1 MKLRLTILTLL
12 IYFVTT
18 TEAQVKVSGS
28 VVDANTR
35 NTVEFANIALLK
47 NDSTF
52 YAGSSSDTLGLFA
65 FNNIPKDNYILSATF
80 VGYTKTYIPV
90 QVNGSDVNIGTVSLA
105 TSDVLLKDVTVTAN
119 AVIQKSD
126 RKIIIPSDAQI
137 KASNSGVTLLRNLQ
151 LSRIIINPIT
161 NAITIPSGD
170 AVQLRINGVEVT
182 IAEVVALHPEDIIR
196 IEYHDEPGMRYGGAA
211 AVIDYITR
219 RKESGGSLSAN
230 LTNTPHK
237 IGYAEDY
244 FSAKVNHKKSEFG
257 VNAYWHLRDL
267 EWTRENKETFV
278 FPDKILERQEEG
290 EPTKVKEN
298 SLNLAANYSLLE
310 TDNYMFNATFRN
322 RYNDEPNEFSNRKS
336 TIYSSDG
343 SAPLSI
349 LDESSSSSNTPS
361 LDLYFQKNLKNEQ
374 LLIFNIVG
382 TYINSK
388 STRLYQEHR
397 KEKLTTDILS
407 DVRGDKYSLITEG
420 IYERKIG
427 QGKLSAGLK
436 HTQSYTNNTYSGYV
450 ATDINLKFAETYG
463 YAEYQFRKGKFNYTF
478 GLGVM
483 RTYNSQGKNSNKK
496 YIPRPT
502 LRVSYNINDNA
513 YIRYNGL
520 ISGYSPSLSDLNN
533 VEQKI
538 DSLQIRRG
546 NPNLETVTYYVNT
559 LNAGY
564 NKGIFGIELYMRHSY
579 DHKPIMEQITFEDG
593 KFIRSN
599 INQKGFHRLYAE
611 TTIKV
616 KPLKDY
622 LTLSVTPGVSRFIS
636 YGETFTH
643 TYTSWRVRGS
653 IVANYKQWSL
663 SAEAYTRWNNFW
675 AETQNI
681 GERIHML
688 MAGYNAKKW
697 SLNIGVLEPFSNN
710 YSVGSRNLSALAPN
724 QSDVYTNKLNKI
736 IMINF
741 SLNLN
746 FGRQYKAADKR
757 LNNDDTD
764 SGIMSGSKK

>member
-12 IYFVTT
+12 TYFVIASG
-18 TEAQVKVSGS
+18 AQVKVSGS
-28 VVDANTR
+28 VIDANTH

-52 YAGSSSDTLGLFA
+52 YAGASSDTLGLFA

-80 VGYTKTYIPV
+80 VGYTKTYVPV
-90 QVNGSDVNIGTVSLA
+90 QVNGTDINVGTVSLA
-105 TSDVLLKDVTVTAN
+105 TSDVMLKDVTVTAN
-119 AVIQKSD
+119 AVIQKPD

-151 LSRIIINPIT
+151 LSRIIINPIS
-161 NAITIPSGD
+161 NAITLPGGD

-182 IAEVVALHPEDIIR
+182 IAEVVALQPEDIIR
-196 IEYHDEPGMRYGGAA
+196 IEYHDDPGMRYGGAA

-219 RKESGGSLSAN
+219 RKESGGNLSTN

-237 IGYAEDY
+237 IGFSEDY

-257 VNAYWHLRDL
+257 VNAYWHYRDL
-267 EWTRENKETFV
+267 KWTRENKEIFV
-278 FPDKILERQEEG
+278 FPDKVLERDEKG

-298 SLNLAANYSLLE
+298 SLNIAANYSLLE

-322 RYNDEPNEFSNRKS
+322 RYEDEPNAFSNRKS
-336 TIYSSDG
+336 TTYSSDG

-349 LDESSSSSNTPS
+349 LDESSIRSNTPS
-361 LDLYFQKNLKNEQ
+361 LDLYFQKNLKNDQ

-388 STRLYQEHR
+388 STRLYQER
-397 KEKLTTDILS
+397 REENLTTDIFS

-427 QGKLSAGLK
+427 EGKLSTGLK
-436 HTQSYTNNTYSGYV
+436 HTQSYTNNTYSGNV
-450 ATDINLKFAETYG
+450 ETDISLKFAETYG
-463 YAEYQFRKGKFNYTF
+463 YAEYQFKKNKFSYTF
-478 GLGVM
+478 GLGLM
-483 RTYNSQGKNSNKK
+483 RTYNSQDEKSNKK
-496 YIPRPT
+496 YILRPNV
-502 LRVSYNINDNA
+502 RISYNINDNA

-533 VEQKI
+533 VEQEI

-546 NPNLETVTYYVNT
+546 NPNLKTVMYYVST

-564 NKGIFGIELYMRHSY
+564 NKGIFGIEFYMRHSY
-579 DHKPIMEQITFEDG
+579 DHKPIMEQITFEGG
-593 KFIRSN
+593 KFVRSN

-611 TTIKV
+611 TTV
-616 KPLKDY
+616 KLKPFKDY
-622 LTLSVTPGVSRFIS
+622 LTLSITPGVNRFIS
-636 YGETFTH
+636 YGESFTH

-663 SAEAYTRWNNFW
+663 TAEAYGRWNNFW
-675 AETQNI
+675 AETQEI
-681 GERIHML
+681 GERIHMI
-688 MAGYNAKKW
+688 MAGYKADKW
-697 SLNIGVLEPFSNN
+697 SLNLGILEPFSNN
-710 YSVGSRNLSALAPN
+710 YSVGSRNRSTLVPT

-736 IMINF
+736 IMISF

-757 LNNDDTD
+757 LNNNDTD
-764 SGIMSGSKK
+764 SGIMSGTKK